1 MLTKAR
7 TAADGRAVANFVLDF
22 CEKRG
27 RAVTHLSLQKIV
39 YFCHVWSLI
48 VLGRPLVRHRFEA
61 WQFGP
66 VLQYLY
72 REFRQWNDKPIT
84 SRAHQI
90 DVTSGEKEI
99 VTYKFDE
106 ETETLLNNIVD
117 FYSRLQ
123 PSELV
128 ALAHSEGS
136 PWHEAWN
143 HSDAVN
149 PGMSIDDSSIVD
161 YYSKA
166 PTPFSLQ

>member
-1 MLTKAR
+1 MSTKAGNVD
-7 TAADGRAVANFVLDF
+7 DGRAVANFVLDF
-22 CEKRG
+22 CEKQG
-27 RAVTHLSLQKIV
+27 RSVTHLSLQKIV

-61 WQFGP
+61 WKFGP

-72 REFRQWNDKPIT
+72 REFRQWDDQPIT
-84 SRAHQI
+84 GRAHQI

-106 ETETLLNNIVD
+106 ETESLLFEIVD
-117 FYSRLQ
+117 FYSRLR

-128 ALAHSEGS
+128 ALAHAEGS

-143 HSDAVN
+143 HSGAAN
-149 PGMSIDDSSIVD
+149 PGMRINDSSIVD

-166 PTPFSLQ
+166 PTPFPLQ

>member
-1 MLTKAR
+1 MPTK
-7 TAADGRAVANFVLDF
+7 TGTVADGRAVANFVLDF
-22 CEKRG
+22 CEKQG

-48 VLGRPLVRHRFEA
+48 VLRKPLVRHRFEA

-72 REFRQWNDKPIT
+72 REFRQWNDNPIT
-84 SRAHQI
+84 GRAHEI
-90 DVTSGEKEI
+90 DLASGEKEI
-99 VTYKFDE
+99 VTYKFDK
-106 ETETLLNNIVD
+106 ETTALLSNVVD

-128 ALAHSEGS
+128 ALAHADGS

-143 HSDAVN
+143 HSDTVN
-149 PGMSIDDSSIVD
+149 PGMRIDDSSIVD

-166 PTPFSLQ
+166 PKPFLLQ